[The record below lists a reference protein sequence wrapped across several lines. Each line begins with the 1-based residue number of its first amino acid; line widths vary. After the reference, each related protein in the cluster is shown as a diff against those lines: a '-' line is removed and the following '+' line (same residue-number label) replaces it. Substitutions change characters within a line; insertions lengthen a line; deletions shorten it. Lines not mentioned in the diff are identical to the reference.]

1 MAKIAGN
8 ESIDAESYETFKV
21 LCQKKKWHHVIEED
35 DYRFGRGIF
44 NCLLVLITIIREV
57 LRQDNMLLVSWYLE
71 ADDKR
76 IVAVLA
82 VDNLRK
88 EVDTR
93 NGYKIVD
100 CRKLSSKLMFV
111 TETGGA

>member
-1 MAKIAGN
+1 
-8 ESIDAESYETFKV
+8 
-21 LCQKKKWHHVIEED
+21 
-35 DYRFGRGIF
+35 
-44 NCLLVLITIIREV
+44 
-57 LRQDNMLLVSWYLE
+57 MLLVSWYLE